1 MKTNRLSASKGTKTG
16 IAAKQQNATA
26 SGANE
31 GHFQPCESMTLIPAN
46 ELVKLSIPTRK
57 KHWGPLI
64 QSNQTGM
71 MYGERGG
78 GSGYVIPIVF
88 HIIHNNGPENITDGP
103 CDVSKKDTSNLRE
116 LGR

>member
-78 GSGYVIPIVF
+78 GKTWEAMGLAISIATCAQRF
-88 HIIHNNGPENITDGP
+88 
-103 CDVSKKDTSNLRE
+103 R
-116 LGR
+116 